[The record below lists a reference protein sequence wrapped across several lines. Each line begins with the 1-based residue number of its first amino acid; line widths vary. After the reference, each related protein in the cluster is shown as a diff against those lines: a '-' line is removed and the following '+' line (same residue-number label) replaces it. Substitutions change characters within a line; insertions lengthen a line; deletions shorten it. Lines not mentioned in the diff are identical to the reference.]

1 MTERSH
7 CMSCGY
13 QLQWY
18 DMIPVASWLALGG
31 RCRKCK
37 ARISPQYP
45 IVEAA
50 NGILYVVVFMANG
63 INVTSLLYSLLVSA
77 LIVLSVIDFRT
88 YEIPFG
94 INVFI
99 LMLGLIHIVLD
110 YHNWAEYVI
119 GLFAISIPLELIL
132 LLSKGRAIG
141 GGDVKLM
148 AAAGLLLGWKNII
161 LAMILG
167 SILGSVIH
175 TIRMKVSD
183 AERVLALGPYLAMG
197 IFFAALWGDKWISM
211 YLQLFLG

>member
-1 MTERSH
+1 
-7 CMSCGY
+7 
-13 QLQWY
+13 
-18 DMIPVASWLALGG
+18 
-31 RCRKCK
+31 
-37 ARISPQYP
+37 
-45 IVEAA
+45 
-50 NGILYVVVFMANG
+50 MANG

-119 GLFAISIPLELIL
+119 GLCAISIPLELIL

-161 LAMILG
+161 LAFLLG
-167 SILGSVIH
+167 CIAGSVIH
-175 TIRMKVSD
+175 IIRMKVSG
-183 AERVLALGPYLAMG
+183 ANRVLAMGPYLSVG
-197 IFFAALWGDKWISM
+197 IFIAAIWGNRMISW
-211 YLQLFLG
+211 YLSTLGL